1 MISSLWI
8 AKTGLDAQQTNMD
21 VIANNLANVSTNGFK
36 RQRAVFEDLLYQT
49 IRQPGAQSSEQTT
62 LPSGL
67 QIGTGVRPVATERL
81 HSQGNLSQTNNSKDV
96 AIKGQGFFQV
106 MLPDGSSAYTRDGSF
121 QVDQNG
127 QLVTAGGFQVQP
139 AITIPANA
147 LSITIGRDGV
157 VSVTQQGQAAP
168 VQVGQLNLT
177 TFMNDT
183 GLESIG
189 ENLYTETQSSGAPNE
204 STPGLN
210 GAGLL
215 YQGYVET
222 SNVNVAE
229 ELVNMIQVQRAY
241 EINSKPAV
249 LQNTK
254 NKGDVAIGATVTD
267 ASAVL
272 ATDYKISFDNNQWQ
286 VTRLA
291 SNTTFTVTPDANGKV
306 AFDGLEL
313 TFTGTPAVNDS
324 FTLKPVSDAIVN
336 MDVLITDEA
345 KIAMASEE
353 DAGDSD
359 NRNGQALLD
368 LQSNSKT
375 VGGAKSFNDAYA
387 SLVSDIGNKTATLK
401 TSSTTQGNVV
411 TQLSNQ
417 QQSISG
423 VNLDEEY
430 GNLQRFQQYY
440 LANAQVLQTA
450 NAIFDALINIR

>member
-96 AIKGQGFFQV
+96 AIKGQ
-106 MLPDGSSAYTRDGSF
+106 GSF

-241 EINSKPAV
+241 EINSKV
-249 LQNTK
+249 
-254 NKGDVAIGATVTD
+254 V
-267 ASAVL
+267 
-272 ATDYKISFDNNQWQ
+272 
-286 VTRLA
+286 
-291 SNTTFTVTPDANGKV
+291 
-306 AFDGLEL
+306 
-313 TFTGTPAVNDS
+313 
-324 FTLKPVSDAIVN
+324 
-336 MDVLITDEA
+336 
-345 KIAMASEE
+345 
-353 DAGDSD
+353 
-359 NRNGQALLD
+359 
-368 LQSNSKT
+368 
-375 VGGAKSFNDAYA
+375 
-387 SLVSDIGNKTATLK
+387 
-401 TSSTTQGNVV
+401 STTDQMLQKL
-411 TQLSNQ
+411 TQL
-417 QQSISG
+417 
-423 VNLDEEY
+423 
-430 GNLQRFQQYY
+430 
-440 LANAQVLQTA
+440 
-450 NAIFDALINIR
+450 

>member
-210 GAGLL
+210 GVGLL